1 MKRKIKNFKNKQ
13 SGITLVAL
21 VITIIILL
29 ILATISIQSLTNT
42 GLFQKANEAKDKTK
56 NATENQ
62 AKTLNEYE
70 DAMNEYLSNSTAVK
84 EQFKGKTVE
93 EAIKYADLLSKDNN
107 IELKDAKNN
116 KIIIPAGFKVVSDDK
131 TNNAKTVDKGIVI
144 EDMTNTTTKGSQFVW
159 VPVGTITKEDG
170 STITISLN
178 RYSFDENG
186 NSTAKNDE
194 IIETYF
200 QELENTDKGN
210 IGAKNITNF
219 KNSVATNGGYYIGRY
234 EARTNIIRT
243 SNNDTLTKVTEKSN
257 DNIYTFVT
265 QSQASELSK
274 DMYQNE
280 NFTSDLINSY
290 AWDTAILYIQNSTE
304 EKSYAKQTSLNSGSI
319 ANNGTNNLNDN
330 NKIDVKCNIYDMS
343 SNVYEWNTETSLY
356 ENNYCVY
363 RGGSFD
369 FNIPYTSTR
378 SIGNT
383 QGYGGHV
390 GFRPILYIK

>member
-1 MKRKIKNFKNKQ
+1 MKTKIKNFKNKQ
-13 SGITLVAL
+13 GGITLVAL

-29 ILATISIQSLTNT
+29 ILAAISIQSLTNT

-116 KIIIPAGFKVVSDDK
+116 KIIIPAGFKVVSDDT

-243 SNNDTLTKVTEKSN
+243 SKRYV
-257 DNIYTFVT
+257 
-265 QSQASELSK
+265 SK
-274 DMYQNE
+274 
-280 NFTSDLINSY
+280 
-290 AWDTAILYIQNSTE
+290 
-304 EKSYAKQTSLNSGSI
+304 
-319 ANNGTNNLNDN
+319 
-330 NKIDVKCNIYDMS
+330 
-343 SNVYEWNTETSLY
+343 
-356 ENNYCVY
+356 
-363 RGGSFD
+363 
-369 FNIPYTSTR
+369 
-378 SIGNT
+378 
-383 QGYGGHV
+383 
-390 GFRPILYIK
+390 